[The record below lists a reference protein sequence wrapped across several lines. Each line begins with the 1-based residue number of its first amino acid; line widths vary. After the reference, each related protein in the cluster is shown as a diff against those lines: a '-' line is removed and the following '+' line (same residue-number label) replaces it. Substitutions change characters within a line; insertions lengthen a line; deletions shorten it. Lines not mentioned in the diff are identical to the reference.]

1 MVTDNIQLRILLI
14 VIGFICGYVF
24 CISTYTEPVT
34 NDFIVRTETV
44 MIEKECPVCEEIT
57 LSDCLNMTL
66 DAQKQLSE
74 VDIQFRRKRLI
85 WS

>member
-1 MVTDNIQLRILLI
+1 MLSDNVQLRMLLL
-14 VIGFICGYVF
+14 VIGFVCGYVF
-24 CISTYTEPVT
+24 HVSTYIEPVT
-34 NDFIVRTETV
+34 NDFLVRTETIMV
-44 MIEKECPVCEEIT
+44 DKECPVCKET
-57 LSDCLNMTL
+57 SLSECLNMTL